1 MFIGGA
7 PRVSF
12 CVVFAHARQPDTDQR
27 GFDPNL
33 LSRPCTEL
41 LCLFWYYG
49 QRWWNSRS
57 DASAAYAQLA
67 AGGAS
72 GTKKISDS
80 QQLHASFL
88 ASGERRFEFAA
99 ADIFISCTFHS
110 AACFYY
116 SIDST

>member
-1 MFIGGA
+1 MRFAFFLRG
-7 PRVSF
+7 
-12 CVVFAHARQPDTDQR
+12 FAHACQWQQDTHPL
-27 GFDPNL
+27 GLTFDSNL
-33 LSRPCTEL
+33 LSHPRAEL

-72 GTKKISDS
+72 ATKKISDS

-88 ASGERRFEFAA
+88 ASGERRFECAN
-99 ADIFISCTFHS
+99 ADIYHMYLSFFCMLLFH
-110 AACFYY
+110 
-116 SIDST
+116 